1 MIMTTNIFPKHLAKI
16 LHGQIAKYNALDKYI
31 IHIVYNNLFTPK
43 LTFKLRQKDEMMI
56 GALLDLFINFTF
68 NIF

>member
-1 MIMTTNIFPKHLAKI
+1 MTTNIFPKHLAKI

-43 LTFKLRQKDEMMI
+43 LTFKLRQRMK
-56 GALLDLFINFTF
+56 
-68 NIF
+68 